1 VLSAFDVEI
10 YGRERGCFRAP
21 AEDRDIAEV
30 DERGHRAISVARDE
44 ACAKKRLKPAQK
56 KRLRCEYA
64 DGNSLKDKTKEAKIA
79 RTFASRGGG

>member
-30 DERGHRAISVARDE
+30 DERGHGAIV
-44 ACAKKRLKPAQK
+44 
-56 KRLRCEYA
+56 
-64 DGNSLKDKTKEAKIA
+64 
-79 RTFASRGGG
+79 